1 MINSIELSTLMCVAP
16 RAVEQAQ
23 RLQYAI
29 LLLRRNT
36 DEREVRQRI
45 QRHYSCHRQT
55 AWRTVVMAKDIV

>member
-1 MINSIELSTLMCVAP
+1 MTAIELPTLMCVAP

-36 DEREVRQRI
+36 NECEVRQRI
-45 QRHYSCHRQT
+45 QRHYHCSRPT
-55 AWRTVVMAKDIV
+55 AWRTVNMAKDIV